1 MPTIIPI
8 RDLIKTSE
16 LSELAHKKQ
25 EPIYV
30 TKKGYSD
37 LVVMSSEFYERL
49 VQSNKIDQAIYEVEK
64 EITEGAELIALKDA
78 MEGLNKK
85 YYG

>member
-8 RDLIKTSE
+8 RDLRKTSE